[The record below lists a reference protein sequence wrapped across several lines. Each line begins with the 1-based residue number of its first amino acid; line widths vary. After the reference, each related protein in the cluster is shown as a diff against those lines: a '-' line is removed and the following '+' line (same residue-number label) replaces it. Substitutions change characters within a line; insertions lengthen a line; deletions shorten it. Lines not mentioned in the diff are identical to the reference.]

1 MQNSLIRQTIAISL
15 VIMIALHLFTD
26 LAILI
31 SFKINQDYIA
41 EFLCIEKDIPESTCQ
56 GCCQLKKKLDEQE
69 EKKQEVPES
78 SNRKSEIQFFAT
90 KNELPPF
97 PQQKSRQL
105 ISKNQNNYN
114 LLTSCRIFHPPKS

>member
-1 MQNSLIRQTIAISL
+1 MQNSLTRQIIALSL
-15 VIMIALHLFTD
+15 VMTIALHLFTD

-78 SNRKSEIQFFAT
+78 SNRKSEIQFFST
-90 KNELPPF
+90 KNESLSI
-97 PQQKSRQL
+97 PQQKSQQL
-105 ISKNQNNYN
+105 ISMGQDAYN
-114 LLTSCRIFHPPKS
+114 LLTCCRIFHPPKS

>member
-1 MQNSLIRQTIAISL
+1 MQNSLIRQIIALGL
-15 VIMIALHLFTD
+15 VTTIALHLFTD

-41 EFLCIEKDIPESTCQ
+41 EFLCIEKDIPDSACQ
-56 GCCQLKKKLDEQE
+56 GCCQLEKKLDEQE
-69 EKKQEVPES
+69 EQKQELPES
-78 SNRKSEIQFFAT
+78 SNRKSEIQFFST
-90 KNELPPF
+90 KNELPSI

-105 ISKNQNNYN
+105 ISMNQNNYN